1 MTLFLT
7 CVTVLKLF
15 IIVHILKDNFPHT
28 TNQTVEWM
36 LVGTGSSAAS
46 IFQLANAAS
55 MLPRFRF
62 SIWHLQFQ
70 TTPIPTPIFSFS
82 FSVFLVLGLEWFQ
95 KILAK
100 KRSTGHK
107 ITKKTTCIVIMYYDA
122 NA

>member
-1 MTLFLT
+1 M
-7 CVTVLKLF
+7 
-15 IIVHILKDNFPHT
+15 
-28 TNQTVEWM
+28 NQTVEWM

-55 MLPRFRF
+55 MLPRFRL
-62 SIWHLQFQ
+62 SILHLQFQ

-82 FSVFLVLGLEWFQ
+82 SSVVLVLGLDICFQ

-107 ITKKTTCIVIMYYDA
+107 ITKKNNLYSN
-122 NA
+122 NAL